1 MSKLNP
7 QRSMRNFSLED
18 IDITPERRAY
28 LSEKG
33 KRLYEKYCGLDG
45 KGICS
50 EAFAE
55 YHLECGEVVVV
66 EDFLTYLQS
75 IVEQIDEPERL
86 EITQR
91 LINRIEDLLDIKEE
105 RTHS

>member
-7 QRSMRNFSLED
+7 QRTMRNFSLDE
-18 IDITPERRAY
+18 IDVTPERRAH
-28 LSEKG
+28 LAEKG
-33 KRLYEKYCGLDG
+33 KRLYQKYCGLDG

-66 EDFLTYLQS
+66 EDFLVYLNE
-75 IVEQIDEPERL
+75 IVGQIEEPDRL
-86 EITQR
+86 EITRR
-91 LINRIEDLLDIKEE
+91 LINRIEDLLGVKEE
-105 RTHS
+105 RAHG